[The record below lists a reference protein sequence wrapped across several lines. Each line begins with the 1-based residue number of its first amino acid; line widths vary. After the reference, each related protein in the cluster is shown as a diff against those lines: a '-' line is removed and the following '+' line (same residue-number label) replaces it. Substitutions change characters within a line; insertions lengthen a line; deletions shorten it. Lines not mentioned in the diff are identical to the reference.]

1 MNLTLQEAKER
12 VRISDLWREF
22 GYEGE
27 PKKQCRCPFHEDR
40 TPSFSVFDEGRKWKC
55 FSGCGEGSVI
65 DFLVLA
71 KGISEEE
78 ACKEVLRRADANDCS
93 PPIRRESPRPKSL
106 ELPAL
111 FPYSKDIAQ
120 QVADSRGVSIT
131 ALEFASLWLK
141 TVVFG
146 RVCDQDCWILTDA
159 SCRCADARR
168 IVREPFPPLGE
179 LEERKGHSL
188 RGSNKSWPVGVSPA
202 GFEELWLNAHVH
214 QVLLVEGAPD
224 YLAACQ
230 LIAAQ
235 DENVLPVV
243 MLGAGT
249 TIDRDALPHFVNRRV
264 IIVGHPDEAG
274 RAAALRWAAQIQEGG
289 GVVRAVQLKKGDLCD
304 LVAAGATH
312 NDLRLF

>member
-1 MNLTLQEAKER
+1 MSGAQKRRPARLAGASGAAKRTSIDRILPRRRRGASIPDAVSAAAMNLTLQEAKER

-120 QVADSRGVSIT
+120 QVADSRGLSIT

-159 SCRCADARR
+159 SCRCGDARR
-168 IVREPFPPLGE
+168 IVREPFPPLG
-179 LEERKGHSL
+179 
-188 RGSNKSWPVGVSPA
+188 
-202 GFEELWLNAHVH
+202 
-214 QVLLVEGAPD
+214 
-224 YLAACQ
+224 
-230 LIAAQ
+230 
-235 DENVLPVV
+235 
-243 MLGAGT
+243 T
-249 TIDRDALPHFVNRRV
+249 
-264 IIVGHPDEAG
+264 G
-274 RAAALRWAAQIQEGG
+274 RAQRPFLARFE
-289 GVVRAVQLKKGDLCD
+289 
-304 LVAAGATH
+304 
-312 NDLRLF
+312 